1 MAMVRFGFAQP
12 RGGAYFR
19 HVMRKLIFAGLLA
32 LSACGSPAPRPVEPA
47 PFAVS
52 VSQVRA
58 STELARVAA
67 VGTVRLRQET
77 SLGFTSPGRIA
88 RIAVN
93 AGDRVAKGQLLA
105 TLDMTTVV
113 AQLGAASSE
122 QLRAAAELRRA
133 KALLAGGWVSPARVD
148 TAQAAYDSAVA
159 GTRVRRFATDTA
171 RIYAPSA
178 GVILARP
185 AEPSQVVDSGTPVI
199 VLGEEARGYVLK
211 VPLSDRDAARVAVG
225 SAATVQIAS
234 LGGASIAGQVVQIG
248 GRADQGTGTFEAEIS
263 LPAASGL
270 RSGQIGRAAIV
281 ARDQAAGVLVPPA
294 AVFAPRAGEGFVYV
308 LPNGSDR
315 VELRKVAISEA
326 QDQGVRVLSGL
337 APGEWVIVSG
347 VDRLRDQQRVRAQR
361 RPE

>member
-1 MAMVRFGFAQP
+1 M
-12 RGGAYFR
+12 
-19 HVMRKLIFAGLLA
+19 
-32 LSACGSPAPRPVEPA
+32 
-47 PFAVS
+47 
-52 VSQVRA
+52 
-58 STELARVAA
+58 
-67 VGTVRLRQET
+67 RLRQET
-77 SLGFTSPGRIA
+77 NLGFTSPGRIA

-93 AGDRVAKGQLLA
+93 PGDRVAKGQLLA
-105 TLDMTTVV
+105 TLDMTTVS
-113 AQLGAASSE
+113 AQLGAASAE

-148 TAQAAYDSAVA
+148 TAQAAYDAAVA

-171 RIYAPSA
+171 RIFAPSA
-178 GVILARP
+178 GVVLARP

-199 VLGEEARGYVLK
+199 VLGEEVRGYVLK

-225 SAATVQIAS
+225 AAATVQIAS
-234 LGGASIAGQVVQIG
+234 LGGASIDGHVVQIG

-263 LPAASGL
+263 LPAAPGL

-281 ARDQAAGVLVPPA
+281 ARDQSAGVLVPPA

-308 LPNGSDR
+308 LRHGSDR
-315 VELRKVAISEA
+315 VSLRKVAISEA

-337 APGEWVIVSG
+337 ALGEWVIVSG
-347 VDRLRDQQRVRAQR
+347 VDRLHDAQRVRAQR

>member
-1 MAMVRFGFAQP
+1 M
-12 RGGAYFR
+12 
-19 HVMRKLIFAGLLA
+19 
-32 LSACGSPAPRPVEPA
+32 
-47 PFAVS
+47 VS
-52 VSQVRA
+52 VAQVHA
-58 STELARVAA
+58 STDVVRIAA
-67 VGTVRLRQET
+67 AGTVRLRQET
-77 SLGFTSPGRIA
+77 NLGFTSPGRIA

-93 AGDRVAKGQLLA
+93 AGDHVAKGQLLA

-113 AQLGAASSE
+113 AQLGAASAE

-133 KALLAGGWVSPARVD
+133 KALLAGGWVSLARVD

-178 GVILARP
+178 GVVLARP

-225 SAATVQIAS
+225 AAATVQIAS
-234 LGGASIAGQVVQIG
+234 LGGASIAGHVVQIG

-263 LPAASGL
+263 LPAAPGL

-281 ARDQAAGVLVPPA
+281 ARDQAAGGMVLVPPA

-308 LPNGSDR
+308 LPRGSDR
-315 VELRKVAISEA
+315 VALRKVAISEA
-326 QDQGVRVLSGL
+326 QDDGVRVLDGL